1 MLFASYLLDQLRDQK
16 GDHMKISKLKQ
27 RLRKDRSMTTISLR
41 VPQDVIDDLKE
52 IAPRLGF
59 SGYQP
64 LIRAY
69 VGQGLRADMERL
81 SENPKLSHLVTSLRR
96 HGVKDEI
103 IASAVAEAKN
113 SAEAA

>member
-1 MLFASYLLDQLRDQK
+1 
-16 GDHMKISKLKQ
+16 
-27 RLRKDRSMTTISLR
+27 MTTISLR
-41 VPQDVIDDLKE
+41 IPEDVVDELKD

-69 VGQGLRADMERL
+69 VGQGMRADLERL
-81 SENPKLSHLVTSLRR
+81 NDHPKISHLVKSLRK

-103 IASAVAEAKN
+103 IASAVAEARD